1 MPFKVNLTVPFF
13 TLGLKTLHHPQP
25 EEHWMKKTTYKH
37 FQNFFDNLCI
47 FSQKLWTSQLWL
59 KKKFYMI
66 WPNVWDVTM
75 WHISFI
81 IQTQVS
87 CRIKFGFARPT
98 SSLKYFPKTH
108 FHSVHNSLSTCNSL
122 VYMLWPN
129 MVKWSEA
136 EERFLPRRAWSN
148 KKNQKF
154 YFINPQF

>member
-1 MPFKVNLTVPFF
+1 MILTQTRSLSQSKLFFIDPAEGWSPFEWKWYHICMWKLKSLLNFAFQSKPDCPFF
-13 TLGLKTLHHPQP
+13 YTWFKNFTPPTTRRTLN
-25 EEHWMKKTTYKH
+25 EKKTTYKH

-66 WPNVWDVTM
+66 WPNIWDVTM

-98 SSLKYFPKTH
+98 S
-108 FHSVHNSLSTCNSL
+108 VDRQ
-122 VYMLWPN
+122 
-129 MVKWSEA
+129 A
-136 EERFLPRRAWSN
+136 
-148 KKNQKF
+148 
-154 YFINPQF
+154 